1 MRHGGFCPAKA
12 NSDSILPSFGWAW
25 KTVFSHPFL
34 VKGSIGKGEQSR
46 EPTVLLLEGIDQ
58 DSAYFSLQFA
68 GASLRFA
75 SERLSGFILSLFGLA
90 GRHAFLSIEGKQS

>member
-1 MRHGGFCPAKA
+1 LTEPTLLDLTF
-12 NSDSILPSFGWAW
+12 PSHFAFLVDFGWRA

-68 GASLRFA
+68 GASLVK
-75 SERLSGFILSLFGLA
+75 G
-90 GRHAFLSIEGKQS
+90 